1 MSKEIKSGSAL
12 RSSPQR
18 TMTEK
23 YRDLQLYKW
32 KCENEKME
40 KSDALNDFENYI
52 MSEYEL
58 KNPIK
63 IKYTHNIN
71 VKSTKGKILENHIV
85 TMILNYYNDMDSCK
99 TYIRFI
105 NNSIDPRY
113 KTKKINPGELKNKF
127 MAAKNDIINIIKAE
141 YEEKR
146 NELDEKINELDE
158 KINQLN
164 EFGKGQFGIEDQF
177 RGELVKVRESSQSP
191 KNKKSYDM

>member
-1 MSKEIKSGSAL
+1 MSKE

-63 IKYTHNIN
+63 TKYTHNIN
-71 VKSTKGKILENHIV
+71 VKSTKGKIHTHTQCVLHI
-85 TMILNYYNDMDSCK
+85 
-99 TYIRFI
+99 IRL
-105 NNSIDPRY
+105 R
-113 KTKKINPGELKNKF
+113 L
-127 MAAKNDIINIIKAE
+127 II
-141 YEEKR
+141 
-146 NELDEKINELDE
+146 
-158 KINQLN
+158 
-164 EFGKGQFGIEDQF
+164 FHT
-177 RGELVKVRESSQSP
+177 P
-191 KNKKSYDM
+191 KNFHGRNKIE

>member
-1 MSKEIKSGSAL
+1 
-12 RSSPQR
+12 
-18 TMTEK
+18 MTEK

-113 KTKKINPGELKNKF
+113 KTKKINPGELNNKF

-146 NELDEKINELDE
+146 NELDEKIN
-158 KINQLN
+158 QRN

>member
-1 MSKEIKSGSAL
+1 
-12 RSSPQR
+12 
-18 TMTEK
+18 
-23 YRDLQLYKW
+23 
-32 KCENEKME
+32 
-40 KSDALNDFENYI
+40 
-52 MSEYEL
+52 
-58 KNPIK
+58 
-63 IKYTHNIN
+63 
-71 VKSTKGKILENHIV
+71 
-85 TMILNYYNDMDSCK
+85 
-99 TYIRFI
+99 
-105 NNSIDPRY
+105 
-113 KTKKINPGELKNKF
+113 

>member
-1 MSKEIKSGSAL
+1 MN
-12 RSSPQR
+12 
-18 TMTEK
+18 EK

-113 KTKKINPGELKNKF
+113 KDKFNLGELNNKF

-146 NELDEKINELDE
+146 NELDEKIN
-158 KINQLN
+158 QLN
-164 EFGKGQFGIEDQF
+164 EFGKSQFGIENQF
-177 RGELVKVRESSQSP
+177 RGEKVEIKTDGNEV
-191 KNKKSYDM
+191 KNKKKYDM